1 VRLWSLGT
9 LARAAGCEQGG
20 GRALSSKLNQGHGD
34 RGCGQPW
41 QKCDHDRMKKR
52 QMKEKVV
59 AEGV

>member
-1 VRLWSLGT
+1 
-9 LARAAGCEQGG
+9 
-20 GRALSSKLNQGHGD
+20 LSSKLNQGHGD